1 MLSPRRPHPRRPHGP
16 DGDLSLE
23 PWLGTEVRCYP
34 DRVRTIV
41 EALDRAVRL
50 FPDTVALETPE
61 GDVTYAELA
70 ELVEGA
76 AERLAEEGLV
86 AGDRL
91 AVALRNGLDIVV
103 AIWACAR
110 AGLVFVGPVHP
121 AGPRPVGLHAVPL
134 GAAPRPRPTPSS
146 STACGRPRPEPGLPA
161 DRVRDVGDHLTGRRR
176 PWRGDAVPFP
186 DEDAT
191 YGVIYT
197 SGTTGRPKASQ
208 VVHRGTMHSA
218 IAYVRI
224 LDLTAGDRTAIVFP
238 LYYVTGHVAQVTPMM
253 LVGGT
258 SVTVAEVVPREFVQL
273 IGRRRI
279 TYLMVVPSIW
289 PLLLRDPDFG
299 WPALAHVEIGAF
311 GGSPVP
317 ISTIAALRRRMPQL
331 RLYDAYGLTE
341 THSPATILLDSEFRR
356 KPGSVGR
363 PVPCAEVRV
372 VDDDG
377 RDVATGEAGELWI
390 RGPMVTSGYF
400 GDPAATA
407 AAITD
412 GWLHTG
418 DYARLDDEGY
428 VFILDRKKDM
438 IMRGGNKV
446 YSVELEYLLVSHPD
460 IAEAAVF
467 GVPDRLAYESVAAY
481 VVPATGRQ
489 VDVAV
494 VQTWVGRAHGRLR
507 RPPPRPGGRRHP
519 PQPHRQDRQEGP
531 EGDHDERVG
540 DTGHWIGPDD
550 DRRRRRHRAAAAHR
564 WPPPTSTSTPPGCC
578 SPPAWA
584 TTCASTPS
592 TRSSSP
598 WCWRTSSTS
607 PCPTGWWP
615 TSAPT
620 ATSSPSSAS
629 RSKPGG
635 REPET

>member
-1 MLSPRRPHPRRPHGP
+1 MLSPAGPPPDHHHPGHPGVGDHTSGDHTP
-16 DGDLSLE
+16 GEPTLDGLDLE
-23 PWLGTEVRCYP
+23 PWLGTQVRCYP
-34 DRVRTIV
+34 NRVRTIV

-50 FPDTVALETPE
+50 HPDTVALETAE

-70 ELVEGA
+70 RLVEGA
-76 AERLAEEGLV
+76 ADRLAEEGLV

-91 AVALRNGLDIVV
+91 AVALRNGLDIVI

-110 AGLVFVGPVHP
+110 AGLVFVGLSTRLAPAQWAYMLSHSGASLALGHP
-121 AGPRPVGLHAVPL
+121 EFADGLRVAGAEAGMGP
-134 GAAPRPRPTPSS
+134 
-146 STACGRPRPEPGLPA
+146 
-161 DRVRDVGDHLTGRRR
+161 DRVREVGDHLTGRRR
-176 PWRGDAVPFP
+176 PWRGEAVPFP
-186 DEDAT
+186 DDDTT
-191 YGVIYT
+191 YAVIYT

-208 VVHRGTMHSA
+208 IVHRGTMHSA

-224 LDLTAGDRTAIVFP
+224 LALTEGDRTAIVFP

-258 SVTVAEVVPREFVQL
+258 SVTVAEIVPPEFVRL
-273 IGRRRI
+273 IAERRI

-289 PLLLRDPDFG
+289 PLLLRNPDFA
-299 WPALAHVEIGAF
+299 WPDLAHVEIGAF

-317 ISTIAALRRRMPQL
+317 TSTLTALRRRMPQL

-377 RDVATGEAGELWI
+377 RDVACGEPGELWV
-390 RGPMVTSGYF
+390 RGPMVTPGYF
-400 GDPAATA
+400 GDAAATA

-418 DYARLDDEGY
+418 DFARLDDEGY

-489 VDVAV
+489 VGVAEVQQWVAGRMADYAVPRHVRV
-494 VQTWVGRAHGRLR
+494 VDAIPRNRTGKIDKKVLR
-507 RPPPRPGGRRHP
+507 ETMKQELGTQELG
-519 PQPHRQDRQEGP
+519 QRQRD
-531 EGDHDERVG
+531 
-540 DTGHWIGPDD
+540 
-550 DRRRRRHRAAAAHR
+550 RAAR
-564 WPPPTSTSTPPGCC
+564 
-578 SPPAWA
+578 
-584 TTCASTPS
+584 
-592 TRSSSP
+592 
-598 WCWRTSSTS
+598 
-607 PCPTGWWP
+607 
-615 TSAPT
+615 
-620 ATSSPSSAS
+620 
-629 RSKPGG
+629 
-635 REPET
+635 

>member
-1 MLSPRRPHPRRPHGP
+1 VLSSGP
-16 DGDLSLE
+16 TGTGPGLPSDLVLE
-23 PWLGTEVRCYP
+23 PWLGTQVRCYP

-70 ELVEGA
+70 QLVEGA

-91 AVALRNGLDIVV
+91 AVCLRNGLDILV
-103 AIWACAR
+103 AIWAAAR
-110 AGLVFVGPVHP
+110 SGLIL
-121 AGPRPVGLHAVPL
+121 VGLSTRLAPAQWAYMLAQSGASLAL
-134 GAAPRPRPTPSS
+134 GHPEFADGLRAAG
-146 STACGRPRPEPGLPA
+146 AEAGLPA
-161 DRVRDVGDHLTGRRR
+161 DRVRDVGDHLRGRHR
-176 PWRGDAVPFP
+176 PWLGRAVPFP
-186 DEDAT
+186 DEDST
-191 YGVIYT
+191 YAVIYT
-197 SGTTGRPKASQ
+197 SGTTGRPKASR

-218 IAYVRI
+218 TAYVRI
-224 LDLTAGDRTAIVFP
+224 LGLTAGDRTAIVFP
-238 LYYVTGHVAQVTPMM
+238 LYYATGHMAQVTPMM

-258 SVTVAEVVPREFVQL
+258 SVTVAEVVPRDFVRL
-273 IGRRRI
+273 IRERRI

-289 PLLLRDPDFG
+289 PLLLRDPDFA
-299 WPALAHVEIGAF
+299 WPDLAHVEIGAF

-363 PVPCAEVRV
+363 AVPCAEVRV
-372 VDDDG
+372 VDDAG
-377 RDVATGEAGELWI
+377 HDVPPGEPGELWV
-390 RGPMVTSGYF
+390 RGPMITSGYF

-428 VFILDRKKDM
+428 VFVLDRKKDM

-467 GVPDRLAYESVAAY
+467 GVPDSLAYESVAAY
-481 VVPATGRQ
+481 VVPAAGRSI
-489 VDVAV
+489 DTPT
-494 VQTWVGRAHGRLR
+494 VQTWVAGRMADYAVPRHVRVVDAIPRNRTGKIDKKGLRETMELELSAARAGR
-507 RPPPRPGGRRHP
+507 
-519 PQPHRQDRQEGP
+519 
-531 EGDHDERVG
+531 
-540 DTGHWIGPDD
+540 
-550 DRRRRRHRAAAAHR
+550 
-564 WPPPTSTSTPPGCC
+564 
-578 SPPAWA
+578 
-584 TTCASTPS
+584 
-592 TRSSSP
+592 
-598 WCWRTSSTS
+598 
-607 PCPTGWWP
+607 
-615 TSAPT
+615 
-620 ATSSPSSAS
+620 
-629 RSKPGG
+629 
-635 REPET
+635 

>member
-1 MLSPRRPHPRRPHGP
+1 MLSPEAPGSSSPEGP
-16 DGDLSLE
+16 GLSELVLE
-23 PWLGTEVRCYP
+23 PWLGVAVRCYP

-50 FPDTVALETPE
+50 FPDATALETPE
-61 GDVTYAELA
+61 GDVTYAQLA

-76 AERLAEEGLV
+76 AERLLEEGLTP
-86 AGDRL
+86 GDRL
-91 AVALRNGLDIVV
+91 AVCLRNGLDIVV

-110 AGLVFVGPVHP
+110 AGLVFVGLSTRLAP
-121 AGPRPVGLHAVPL
+121 AQWAYMLSHSGASLALGGPEFADGLRAA
-134 GAAPRPRPTPSS
+134 GAEA
-146 STACGRPRPEPGLPA
+146 GLPA
-161 DRVRDVGDHLTGRRR
+161 DRVREVGDHLTGRRR
-176 PWRGDAVPFP
+176 PWRGADVAFP
-186 DEDAT
+186 DEDST
-191 YGVIYT
+191 YAVIYT

-218 IAYVRI
+218 IAYVRT
-224 LDLTAGDRTAIVFP
+224 LALTPADRTAIVFP

-258 SVTVAEVVPREFVQL
+258 SVTVSEVVPRDFVRL
-273 IGRRRI
+273 MAERRI

-289 PLLLRDPDFG
+289 PLLLRDPAFC
-299 WPALAHVEIGAF
+299 WPDLAHVEIGAF

-317 ISTIAALRRRMPQL
+317 ISTVAALRRRMPQL

-363 PVPCAEVRV
+363 PLPCAEVRV

-377 RDVATGEAGELWI
+377 RDVPDGQPGELWV

-400 GDPAATA
+400 GDPAATG

-418 DYARLDDEGY
+418 DFARVDDEGY

-481 VVPATGRQ
+481 VVPASGRS
-489 VDVAV
+489 VDVAGVQQWVAGRMADYAVPRHVRV
-494 VQTWVGRAHGRLR
+494 VQAIPRNRTGKIDKRALR
-507 RPPPRPGGRRHP
+507 
-519 PQPHRQDRQEGP
+519 ETM
-531 EGDHDERVG
+531 EREL
-540 DTGHWIGPDD
+540 H
-550 DRRRRRHRAAAAHR
+550 
-564 WPPPTSTSTPPGCC
+564 
-578 SPPAWA
+578 
-584 TTCASTPS
+584 
-592 TRSSSP
+592 
-598 WCWRTSSTS
+598 
-607 PCPTGWWP
+607 
-615 TSAPT
+615 PT
-620 ATSSPSSAS
+620 AAS
-629 RSKPGG
+629 GATARGE
-635 REPET
+635 R